1 MGFEQEALDTLSVT
15 LFDRRSVMSE
25 KLSRSHQ
32 GESFVLRHLVREK
45 SMTPSQLAAALQ
57 SSSGRISAVLGSLE
71 RKGLVTRRMDPDDR
85 RTIRV
90 SITDEGR
97 EREEREHEAM
107 RSSICWIFTQMGER
121 RTREF
126 VDLAAEFS
134 TYMSICRPGA
144 PRPTPEQVD
153 AAFERLARIRETAS
167 TAGHFGRDRR
177 RSPTHHAAPR
187 REM

>member
-1 MGFEQEALDTLSVT
+1 
-15 LFDRRSVMSE
+15 MSE

-32 GESFVLRHLVREK
+32 GESFVLRHLVRQE
-45 SMTPSQLAAALQ
+45 SMTPSQLAAALR

-71 RKGLVTRRMDPDDR
+71 RKGLITRRIDPDDR

-126 VDLAAEFS
+126 VDLATEFS
-134 TYMSICRPGA
+134 TYLSVCRPDA

-153 AAFERLARIRETAS
+153 AAFEKLARMREKARTN
-167 TAGHFGRDRR
+167 GHFARER
-177 RSPTHHAAPR
+177 RSGDPRHATSR
-187 REM
+187 TEM